1 MGPKIL
7 DSSSFINFTLL
18 VAGLLWI
25 QIGQAQSLYVG
36 SGAEFYV
43 SNNMVFTTSS
53 SVVEVDPAGVFSLE
67 SGNTWG
73 SEQEFVAGKVNVYGA
88 GVTKLPTGVNGTY
101 APVIADHSGNVTAR
115 YFNAPPA
122 VGTNGAEVDA
132 VGNVEYWEM
141 SGAAIITLPWNDN
154 SDITSLVNDNGG
166 VLNAVAIVGYDSGSG
181 IWNLISGTQTNVV
194 SGDLLNGNVSS
205 DPLNE
210 VDLSVFDQL
219 TFGIDAQI
227 VLSTDDLFLS
237 AGIELISNPVRS
249 AESDIRFRFSG
260 EGSDLRATLF
270 DVNGRL
276 LQSYNN
282 IQMNGDI
289 GNLPAQRIKSGLYF
303 LKFEYQ
309 GKQGVKTII
318 IE

>member
-1 MGPKIL
+1 MVPKIL
-7 DSSSFINFTLL
+7 HPSFFINFTLL
-18 VAGLLWI
+18 TMGLFCFHM
-25 QIGQAQSLYVG
+25 GEAQSLYVG

-43 SNNMVFTTSS
+43 PNNIVFTTGNT
-53 SVVEVDPAGVFSLE
+53 VVEVDPGGVFAVQ

-73 SEQEFVAGKVNVYGA
+73 SEQEYVNGKVNAYGT
-88 GVTKLPTGVNGTY
+88 GVTKLPTGGNGIY
-101 APVIADHSGNVTAR
+101 APVTADHSGNITAI

-122 VGTNGAEVDA
+122 AGTNGAEVDA
-132 VGNVEYWEM
+132 VGQVEYWEM
-141 SGAAIITLPWNDN
+141 TGAAKVTLPWNES
-154 SDITSLVNDNGG
+154 SDITSLVSDNGG

-194 SGDLLNGNVSS
+194 SGDLLNGSVSS

-210 VDLSVFDQL
+210 VDLSVFGQL

-237 AGIELISNPVRS
+237 AGIELISNPVKS
-249 AESDIRFRFSG
+249 EETDIRFRFSG
-260 EGSDLRATLF
+260 EGSDLRAMIF

-276 LQSYNN
+276 LQSYDN

-289 GNLPAQRIKSGLYF
+289 GNLPAQKIKSGLYF
-303 LKFEYQ
+303 LKFEYE

>member
-1 MGPKIL
+1 MALKIL
-7 DSSSFINFTLL
+7 HPPFLINLTLL
-18 VAGLLWI
+18 TAGLFCF
-25 QIGQAQSLYVG
+25 QMVPAQSIYVG
-36 SGAEFYV
+36 PGAELYV
-43 SNNMVFTTSS
+43 SNNTSFTTSN
-53 SVVEVDPAGVFSLE
+53 SVVEVDPGGVFSVE

-73 SEQEFVAGKVNVYGA
+73 SEQEFVVGKVTAYGT
-88 GVTKLPTGVNGTY
+88 GITKLPTGDNGTY
-101 APVIADHSGNVTAR
+101 APVTADHSGNVTAI
-115 YFNAPPA
+115 YFNSPPA
-122 VGTNGAEVDA
+122 IGANGAEVDA

-141 SGAAIITLPWNDN
+141 TGAAKVTLPWNEN
-154 SDITSLVNDNGG
+154 SDITSLVNDNGN

-194 SGDLLNGNVSS
+194 TGDLLNGNVSS

-210 VDLSVFDQL
+210 VDLSVFSQL

-227 VLSTDDLFLS
+227 VLATDDLFLS
-237 AGIELISNPVRS
+237 AGIELISNPVKS
-249 AESDIRFRFSG
+249 AEADIRFHFSG
-260 EGSDLRATLF
+260 DVSDLRAMLF

-276 LQSYNN
+276 LQSYDQ

-289 GNLPAQRIKSGLYF
+289 GNLPVQKIKSGLYF
-303 LKFEYQ
+303 LKFEYE